1 MLDWADQIKEYND
14 NLAIQ
19 KENKRKAKLEEEAQK
34 KKEIDNQNKIN
45 TFDLLISDIK
55 SRKYKD
61 LSERD
66 GLFDTAKKSLDR
78 LADLD
83 VYKSKSNDLL
93 EAMKYYD
100 SLPEK
105 EEYDRIES
113 EKEKEKALTKE
124 SEKAEVESNIS
135 NYLETKPN
143 IVGPGAYIR

>member
-1 MLDWADQIKEYND
+1 MI
-14 NLAIQ
+14 
-19 KENKRKAKLEEEAQK
+19 
-34 KKEIDNQNKIN
+34 
-45 TFDLLISDIK
+45 ISDIK

-66 GLFDTAKKSLDR
+66 NLFDKAKQNLDR
-78 LADLD
+78 LVDLD
-83 VYKSKSNDLL
+83 VYKLKSNDLI

-100 SLPEK
+100 SLPDK
-105 EEYDRIES
+105 EEYDRLEA

-124 SEKAEVESNIS
+124 SEKAEVDSIIS